1 MFEYSIDQVALLT
14 VQLAGPVGYT
24 KTRKSLFVSKLVR
37 QNTSKGFFSLK
48 KCYLLHEKDITGRV
62 GGGIRWW
69 DYDDKM
75 SPQTRPQSAHKNT
88 THIADSIMINPTQIE
103 KYEPRKFSVI
113 IMDHPLPPPTPPRHP
128 LTSPQPHWQRFDPSC
143 P

>member
-24 KTRKSLFVSKLVR
+24 KARKSLFVPKDISQLVR
-37 QNTSKGFFSLK
+37 QSHFKGFFPLK

-69 DYDDKM
+69 DYDDEM
-75 SPQTRPQSAHKNT
+75 SPQTRPQSARKNT
-88 THIADSIMINPTQIE
+88 THITDSIMLNPTQVE
-103 KYEPRKFSVI
+103 KYEPRIFSLI
-113 IMDHPLPPPTPPRHP
+113 IMDRPLPPPPPPRHP
-128 LTSPQPHWQRFDPSC
+128 PTSPQPH
-143 P
+143 